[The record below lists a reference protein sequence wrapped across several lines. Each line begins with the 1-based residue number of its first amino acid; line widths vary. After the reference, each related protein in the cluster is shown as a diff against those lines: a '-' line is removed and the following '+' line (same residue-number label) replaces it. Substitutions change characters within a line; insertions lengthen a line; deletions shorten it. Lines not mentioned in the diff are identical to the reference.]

1 MHYERENFFVPF
13 WCTNMAAGNQQKH
26 LEFTFSINALSFH
39 SRTSIYRKSEHQMFL
54 LISGSHAGAAKR
66 YTNMVSPVP
75 GDIHSSTYREKN
87 DLVVVLAC
95 YITQAWK
102 SKGLIVTVMP
112 LLNTW
117 RWNCTLHQQLLEL
130 QLFTALLR
138 QKLINFCPV
147 LSRFQRSAWT
157 LLSFLW

>member
-1 MHYERENFFVPF
+1 MFMRAY
-13 WCTNMAAGNQQKH
+13 A
-26 LEFTFSINALSFH
+26 S
-39 SRTSIYRKSEHQMFL
+39 SRVKRKSIYRKSELQMFL
-54 LISGSHAGAAKR
+54 LISGSHTGAPKR
-66 YTNMVSPVP
+66 YTNMASPVP
-75 GDIHSSTYREKN
+75 GDIHSSDHSSTYREKN

-95 YITQAWK
+95 YLTQAWK

-138 QKLINFCPV
+138 QKLTN
-147 LSRFQRSAWT
+147 
-157 LLSFLW
+157 LLLPSSFMISTICLNTSQFPLVGFWSWVTSIFM